1 MKCHLVGIK
10 CQLTTSFVIFT
21 YNKMPPHWNKIS
33 TRHLVCD
40 LGKLH
45 LHRASLLLGLEHL
58 PDAEIRDQRP
68 EKTQGCLYASSLQ
81 SQIENYKKWR
91 KWRQKESGLP
101 VSLLLC
107 RVILKTIREMET
119 RKDSGLPVS
128 FLLCRVVL
136 LSQQHHLASRLQT
149 SLSK

>member
-1 MKCHLVGIK
+1 MIFAYNIIKYHLVG
-10 CQLTTSFVIFT
+10 
-21 YNKMPPHWNKIS
+21 
-33 TRHLVCD
+33 D

-91 KWRQKESGLP
+91 QKESGLP
-101 VSLLLC
+101 VSLFLC

-149 SLSK
+149 GLSKYKFFK